1 MCKPTRH
8 GVHDHGGGGGLFQ
21 NSPVNP
27 VGPAE
32 ANRPAAPRRTRWRMA
47 AWTGHS
53 GCVAAPQ
60 AHLSDR
66 RVSILSPPVA
76 VLWSGRSKTSSPG
89 ETTMSLT
96 LAAATSISRS
106 INHTAMTNTSAEW
119 AARSGSNAARS
130 AKLTKGCQGG

>member
-1 MCKPTRH
+1 
-8 GVHDHGGGGGLFQ
+8 
-21 NSPVNP
+21 
-27 VGPAE
+27 
-32 ANRPAAPRRTRWRMA
+32 MA
-47 AWTGHS
+47 AWTGQS

-66 RVSILSPPVA
+66 RMSVLSPPVA
-76 VLWSGRSKTSSPG
+76 VLWSGRSKTTNPG

-106 INHTAMTNTSAEW
+106 MNHTAMTNTSAEW

-130 AKLTKGCQGG
+130 AKLTRGAKAGRGNASFRREPGSPLTMALMTLFANRRSKGSTSRRRSCSW